1 MPDKSSLFF
10 LPAVLLIAAC
20 STTAPSATCITQS
33 DDSKIC
39 SIANPA
45 TGLTTRT
52 IERGDRLFVST
63 CQMSQCSPFE
73 ELPAGQKK
81 MEPRE
86 NKLWPAREP

>member
-1 MPDKSSLFF
+1 MSDKSALFF
-10 LPAVLLIAAC
+10 LPSVLLVAAC
-20 STTAPSATCITQS
+20 STTAPSATCIAQS

-39 SIANPA
+39 SITNSA

-52 IERGDRLFVST
+52 IERGDQLFVST

-73 ELPAGQKK
+73 ELPAGQKR

-86 NKLWPAREP
+86 DKLWSPHEP